1 MSKKRR
7 FADNKIKLL
16 RELSNRLDNYNAW
29 RRGDDRHPMPDPET
43 IGKDIDA
50 AVQAIHEYVEALQD
64 LEADRK

>member
-29 RRGDDRHPMPDPET
+29 RRGDDRHPMPDIET

>member
-1 MSKKRR
+1 MSKKRK

-16 RELSNRLDNYNAW
+16 REISNRLDDYNAW

-43 IGKDIDA
+43 IGKYIDA

-64 LEADRK
+64 LETDRK